1 MQTIYN
7 AAGEEKTCD
16 SVDAREHIETGR
28 WFAEAPEVDESHEVA
43 DEPVKTSKR
52 GRK

>member
-7 AAGEEKTCD
+7 AQGEEKTCD
-16 SVDAREHIETGR
+16 PVDAREHIETGR
-28 WFAEAPEVDESHEVA
+28 WFAEALEAPEAPEVD
-43 DEPVKTSKR
+43 DEPVKISKR